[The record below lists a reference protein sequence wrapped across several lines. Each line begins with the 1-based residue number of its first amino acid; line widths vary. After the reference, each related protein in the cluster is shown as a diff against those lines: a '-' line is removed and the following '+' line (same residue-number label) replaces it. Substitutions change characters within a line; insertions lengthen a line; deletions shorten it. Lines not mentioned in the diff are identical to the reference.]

1 MKTLTVGSTY
11 NREEV
16 HSIFSPDTV
25 FTPQAGTWGL
35 HGIVK
40 VPDRDGDYVFFVSL
54 GQQQGDHV
62 FDEGIS
68 EGGVLSWQSQPRQ
81 GLDNKDIVKL
91 IKHDEATNNLH
102 LFLRNSNK
110 FINFTNQL
118 TAYVQKTSKMKEKL
132 CTIYYQKNLKI
143 LFLRGD

>member
-1 MKTLTVGSTY
+1 MKTLEVGKFY
-11 NREEV
+11 DRIDV
-16 HSIFSPDTV
+16 HSIFSPDTK

-62 FDEGIS
+62 FDEGVS

-81 GLDNKDIVKL
+81 GLDNKDIIKL
-91 IKHDEATNNLH
+91 ISHDWRCCICSGTVNLAT
-102 LFLRNSNK
+102 
-110 FINFTNQL
+110 
-118 TAYVQKTSKMKEKL
+118 
-132 CTIYYQKNLKI
+132 
-143 LFLRGD
+143 